1 MGGHFGRWTGAIA
14 LMAIGTACSYGLAET
29 PREIEFN
36 RDIRPILSDNCFQ
49 CHGPDSKARQG
60 ELRLDREEDAVAARK
75 DGSAIVRGKPAES
88 ELVRRINHAD
98 AAERMPPAESGKKLS
113 AEQIE
118 LLRRWVEQGAKWQ
131 AHWSFIPPQRP
142 SMPKVSDSQW
152 LRSGLDAFIL
162 NRLDR
167 DGLKHSP
174 EAPKATLLRRVSLDL
189 TGLPPTPMEV
199 KAFLADQSPDAYERA
214 VDRLLAS
221 SRYGERMAVRWLDA
235 ARYADT
241 NGYQTD
247 AERVMWRWRDWV
259 IEAFNQDMPFDQFTI
274 EQLAGD
280 LLDKPTLDQRIATGF
295 NRNHRGNAEGGIIP
309 EEYAVEYVV
318 DRVET
323 TSTVWL
329 GLTLGCA
336 RCHDHKF
343 DPFKQKEFYSLY
355 AFFNSVPE
363 NGRAVKFGNSPP
375 FIPAPTRTQLQELYQ
390 LQDER
395 DNALE
400 EWTNLSKIQL
410 GGLST
415 WLSTFKPRGDEDYVP
430 AEGLL
435 ATIDFDAEQPEHRP
449 RDPEIDSQTKPLGTS
464 AASILNAK
472 KTPPFPTLRIAE
484 GTPST
489 AEGIRGKSLVLD
501 GNTVIEA
508 GNVGDFGLFD
518 EFVISAWVWID
529 EGGGGTVVSRMTD
542 VYQGNGYQLAVVN
555 GKVQF
560 NVVQRWLDDAILV
573 ESTKAISPGSWH
585 HLLAFYRGLRAEDVQ
600 KSISLYID
608 GEPDGKA
615 LLAELNQPFNVKE
628 PLRIGGGGGPK
639 MRFRGKIDEVRVYAG
654 DFDHV
659 ALKKILPVKESVA
672 EIVKLPEDAAGG
684 PRFRKLFQ
692 YYQTNHAPASEQA
705 KYERF
710 QKVLFALNNYQ
721 RRLPTVM
728 VMEELSEPR
737 EAHILLRGQYDHP
750 GEKVERGVPTSL
762 SLELPK
768 DAPRNRLGLA
778 KWLVDP
784 AHPLTARVA
793 VNRFWQMYFGAGL
806 VKTAE
811 DFGSQ
816 GEWPTHPELLDWLAT
831 EFSGVGCM
839 SESEIHAEKTPA
851 TGKND
856 ADSIDGSRVHFAE
869 AHAPYGAWDIKRMQ
883 RLIVTSSTYR
893 QSSHLSPEVA
903 AKDPENRLLARGP
916 RIRLSAEMIRDQAL
930 AVSGLLVEQLGGPSV
945 KPYQPPGLWTELTGG
960 DDYQPGTG
968 ADLYRRSL
976 YTFWKRTIAPPAMLA
991 FDASTREFCTVRET
1005 RTNTPLQALALLNE
1019 QTFVEATREF
1029 ARRTLAMPLADDNAR
1044 LIHMFQTATSRE
1056 PSATE
1061 LVVLVHSLNVQ
1072 RALAKSDDKQAF
1084 TAIASLLL
1092 NLDETV
1098 VKE

>member
-1 MGGHFGRWTGAIA
+1 MGGHFGRWIGSVVVAA
-14 LMAIGTACSYGLAET
+14 LCAAASSSRAES

-49 CHGPDSKARQG
+49 CHGPDSKARQA

-75 DGSAIVRGKPAES
+75 EGAAIVRGKPAES
-88 ELVRRINHAD
+88 ELVRRITHANAD
-98 AAERMPPAESGKKLS
+98 ERMPPVDSGKKLS
-113 AEQIE
+113 VEQIE

-131 AHWSFIPPQRP
+131 AHWSFIPPKRP
-142 SMPKVSDSQW
+142 SMPEVSDRAW
-152 LRSGLDAFIL
+152 PRNGLDHFIL

-167 DGLKHSP
+167 EGLKHSP
-174 EAPKATLLRRVSLDL
+174 EAPKATLLRRVTLDL
-189 TGLPPTPMEV
+189 TGLPPTPAEV
-199 KAFLADQSPDAYERA
+199 KAFLADESPDAYEGA

-375 FIPAPTRTQLQELYQ
+375 FIKAPTRAQQAELAQLKREEQKALRDWGNLVDGELRPRF
-390 LQDER
+390 E
-395 DNALE
+395 
-400 EWTNLSKIQL
+400 
-410 GGLST
+410 T
-415 WLSTFKPRGDEDYVP
+415 WLKEFKPRGDEDYVP
-430 AEGLL
+430 SEGLL
-435 ATIDFDAEQPEHRP
+435 ATIDFDAQKPESKP
-449 RDPEIDSQTKPLGTS
+449 RDPAIDSQTKPLGTT
-464 AASILNAK
+464 AASVSNAK
-472 KTPPFPTLRIAE
+472 ATPPFPPLRIAE
-484 GTPST
+484 GMPES
-489 AEGIRGKSLVLD
+489 ADGVHGKSLVFD
-501 GNTVIEA
+501 GKSVVEA
-508 GNVGDFGLFD
+508 GDIGDFGLFD
-518 EFVISAWVWID
+518 QFAISAWVWIED
-529 EGGGGTVVSRMTD
+529 GGGGTVVSRMTD
-542 VYQGNGYQLAVVN
+542 VAQGNGYQLAIVN

-560 NVVQRWLDDAILV
+560 NVVQRWLDDALLIETRTSV
-573 ESTKAISPGSWH
+573 TPGAWH
-585 HLLAFYRGLRAEDVQ
+585 HLLAVYYGLRADNVAQ
-600 KSISLYID
+600 SARIYVD
-608 GEPDGKA
+608 GNGYGLEEEHPQVV
-615 LLAELNQPFNVKE
+615 LAELNQPFSVKE
-628 PLRIGGGGGPK
+628 PLRIGGGGGPQS
-639 MRFRGKIDEVRVYAG
+639 RFRGKIDEIRIYGG
-654 DFDHV
+654 DFHV
-659 ALKKILPVKESVA
+659 NTLSFLLPVKETVA
-672 EIVKLPEDAAGG
+672 EIVALPRDSIDHDRFLKSFRYFGLHHLPKDKQAAYD
-684 PRFRKLFQ
+684 RM
-692 YYQTNHAPASEQA
+692 EQA
-705 KYERF
+705 TA
-710 QKVLFALNNYQ
+710 ALRQYQ

-728 VMEELSEPR
+728 VMEELPEPR
-737 EAHILLRGQYDHP
+737 QAYVLLRGQYDHP
-750 GEKVERGVPTSL
+750 GEKVERAVPASL

-816 GEWPTHPELLDWLAT
+816 GEWPTHPEVLDWLAT
-831 EFSGVGCM
+831 EFSGG
-839 SESEIHAEKTPA
+839 TPTA
-851 TGKND
+851 LRGRENE
-856 ADSIDGSRVHFAE
+856 GSSGQAGSLPHN
-869 AHAPYGAWDIKRMQ
+869 WDIKRMQ

-893 QSSHLSPEVA
+893 QSSHAVAEAA

-930 AVSGLLVEQLGGPSV
+930 AASDLLVEQLGGPSV
-945 KPYQPPGLWTELTGG
+945 MPYQPPGLWTELTGG
-960 DDYQPGTG
+960 DDYKPGKG

-991 FDASTREFCTVRET
+991 FDASTREFCTVREN

-1019 QTFVEATREF
+1019 QTFFAAAGEF
-1029 ARRTLAMPLADDNAR
+1029 AKSTLALPLADDNAR

-1056 PSATE
+1056 PTAAE
-1061 LVVLVHSLNVQ
+1061 LAVLVKALDKQ
-1072 RALAKSDDKQAF
+1072 RSLAKGDDQRAF

>member
-1 MGGHFGRWTGAIA
+1 MGGHIGRWTGAA
-14 LMAIGTACSYGLAET
+14 LVAALCTASYSQAET
-29 PREIEFN
+29 PRAIEFN

-49 CHGPDSKARQG
+49 CHGPDANARQA
-60 ELRLDREEDAVAARK
+60 ELRLDREEDAVAPRK
-75 DGSAIVRGKPAES
+75 DGAAIVRGKADES
-88 ELVRRINHAD
+88 ELVRRITNNNAD
-98 AAERMPPAESGKKLS
+98 ERMPPADSGKKLS

-118 LLRRWVEQGAKWQ
+118 LLRRWVEEGAKWQ
-131 AHWSFIPPQRP
+131 AHWSFIPPKRP
-142 SMPKVSDSQW
+142 PLPEVSDRTW
-152 LRSGLDAFIL
+152 PRSGLDHFIL

-167 DGLKHSP
+167 EGLKHSA

-189 TGLPPTPMEV
+189 TGLPPTPREV
-199 KAFLADQSPDAYERA
+199 KAFLTDESPDAYERA

-221 SRYGERMAVRWLDA
+221 PRYGERMAVRWLDA

-280 LLDKPTLDQRIATGF
+280 LLEKPTLDQRIATGF

-375 FIPAPTRTQLQELYQ
+375 FIQSPTRLQQVELKR
-390 LQDER
+390 LKREEKD
-395 DNALE
+395 ALWAWGDDALDLPKLFDAWIKE
-400 EWTNLSKIQL
+400 IKL
-410 GGLST
+410 
-415 WLSTFKPRGDEDYVP
+415 RGDEDYVP

-435 ATIDFDAEQPEHRP
+435 ATIDFDTQKPEHRP

-464 AASILNAK
+464 ADSIANAK
-472 KTPPFPTLRIAE
+472 TTPPFPALRIAE
-484 GTPST
+484 GEPTF

-518 EFVISAWVWID
+518 EFALSAWVWIE

-542 VYQGNGYQLAVVN
+542 VHQGDGYQLAIVN

-560 NVVQRWLDDAILV
+560 NVVKRWLDDAILV
-573 ESTKAISPGSWH
+573 ESTNRLSPGKWH
-585 HLLAFYRGLRAEDVQ
+585 HLLAIYHGLRADNVER
-600 KSISLYID
+600 SISLQVD
-608 GEPDGKA
+608 DEFDGKA

-628 PLRIGGGGGPK
+628 PLRIGGGGGPQ
-639 MRFRGKIDEVRVYAG
+639 MRFRGKIDEVCVYAG
-654 DFDHV
+654 DFDFSV
-659 ALKKILPVKESVA
+659 LASVLPVKENVA
-672 EIVKLPEDAAGG
+672 EIAALPLEAIRAG
-684 PRFRKLFQ
+684 RYQKAF
-692 YYQTNHAPASEQA
+692 YYFIFHGLPQKEREIYRQKQQVQLALK
-705 KYERF
+705 KYE
-710 QKVLFALNNYQ
+710 

-728 VMEELSEPR
+728 VMEELPVPR
-737 EAHILLRGQYDHP
+737 EAHVLLRGQYDQP
-750 GEKVERGVPTSL
+750 GEKVERDVPTSL

-816 GEWPTHPELLDWLAT
+816 GEWPTHPELLDWLAV
-831 EFSGVGCM
+831 EFSGGTPTALRGR
-839 SESEIHAEKTPA
+839 ES
-851 TGKND
+851 
-856 ADSIDGSRVHFAE
+856 S
-869 AHAPYGAWDIKRMQ
+869 AWDIKQMQ

-893 QSSHLSPEVA
+893 QSSHAVAEAA

-930 AVSGLLVEQLGGPSV
+930 AASGLLVEQLGGPSV
-945 KPYQPPGLWTELTGG
+945 MPSQPPGLWTELTGG
-960 DDYQPGTG
+960 DDYKPGKG

-1005 RTNTPLQALALLNE
+1005 RTNTPLQALTLLNE
-1019 QTFVEATREF
+1019 QTFVYAAGEF
-1029 ARRTLAMPLADDNAR
+1029 ARSTLTLPLEDDNSR

-1056 PSATE
+1056 PTAAE
-1061 LVVLVHSLNVQ
+1061 LEVLVNALNKQ
-1072 RALAKSDDKQAF
+1072 RDLAKGDHQQAF
-1084 TAIASLLL
+1084 TAIASLVL

>member
-1 MGGHFGRWTGAIA
+1 MRLRTDETSKHLWVECCSLLVLLITARGGAPLHA
-14 LMAIGTACSYGLAET
+14 AE
-29 PREIEFN
+29 PSAVEFN
-36 RDIRPILSDNCFQ
+36 RDIRPILSENCFQ
-49 CHGPDSKARQG
+49 CHGPDAKARQG
-60 ELRLDREEDAVAARK
+60 ELRLDREEDAFAKRDK
-75 DGSAIVRGKPAES
+75 PAIVRGQPAES
-88 ELVRRINHAD
+88 ELVRRITTLD
-98 AAERMPPAESGKKLS
+98 AAEHMPPAESGKTLTPR
-113 AEQIE
+113 QVQ
-118 LLRRWVEQGAKWQ
+118 LLRQWITEGGKWQ
-131 AHWSFIPPQRP
+131 RHWSFIPPERPATPAISRPEWLQNPLDGFVLARLDQEGMRP
-142 SMPKVSDSQW
+142 SPS
-152 LRSGLDAFIL
+152 A
-162 NRLDR
+162 
-167 DGLKHSP
+167 
-174 EAPKATLLRRVSLDL
+174 APATLLRRVTLDL
-189 TGLPPTPMEV
+189 TGLPPTPSETE
-199 KAFLADQSPDAYERA
+199 AFLVDKSPDAYERV

-221 SRYGERMAVRWLDA
+221 PRYGERMAVRWLDA

-259 IEAFNQDMPFDQFTI
+259 IEAFNSGMPFDQFTI

-280 LLDKPTLDQRIATGF
+280 LLPSPTLDQRIATGF

-329 GLTLGCA
+329 GLTMGCV

-343 DPFKQKEFYSLY
+343 DPFTQREFYSLY

-375 FIPAPTRTQLQELYQ
+375 FIPAPTRTQLQEFYR
-390 LQDER
+390 LQQEKDDAR
-395 DNALE
+395 E
-400 EWTNLSKIQL
+400 EWTNLSKNQL
-410 GGLST
+410 DGLSA
-415 WLSTFKPRGDEDYVP
+415 WLSTFKPRDDEDYVP
-430 AEGLL
+430 MEGLL
-435 ATIDFDAEQPEHRP
+435 ATIDFDAQTPEQRP

-464 AASILNAK
+464 AASIQNAK

-518 EFVISAWVWID
+518 EFVLSAWVWIY

-542 VYQGNGYQLAVVN
+542 VFQGNGYQLAIVN

-608 GEPDGKA
+608 GELDGKA

-628 PLRIGGGGGPK
+628 PLRIGGGGGQK
-639 MRFRGKIDEVRVYAG
+639 MRFRGQIDEVRVYAG

-659 ALKKILPVKESVA
+659 ALKSILPVKESIADIAKQAVYA
-672 EIVKLPEDAAGG
+672 ESS
-684 PRFRKLFQ
+684 PRFRKLLFC
-692 YYQTNHAPASEQA
+692 YQA
-705 KYERF
+705 KYAPESERITFERF
-710 QKVLFALNNYQ
+710 QKALFAMNSYQ

-728 VMEELSEPR
+728 VMEELPQPR
-737 EAHILLRGQYDHP
+737 DAHVLLRGQYDHP

-762 SLELPK
+762 SLQLPQ

-778 KWLVDP
+778 KWLLDP

-816 GEWPTHPELLDWLAT
+816 GEWPTHSQLLDWLAT
-831 EFSGVGCM
+831 EFSGRG
-839 SESEIHAEKTPA
+839 ATPPH
-851 TGKND
+851 D
-856 ADSIDGSRVHFAE
+856 
-869 AHAPYGAWDIKRMQ
+869 WDIKRMQ
-883 RLIVTSSTYR
+883 RLMVTSSTYR
-893 QSSHLSPEVA
+893 QSSHLVGEA
-903 AKDPENRLLARGP
+903 AVKDPENRLLARGP

-930 AVSGLLVEQLGGPSV
+930 AASGLLVEQLGGPSV
-945 KPYQPPGLWTELTGG
+945 MPYQPPGLWTELTGG
-960 DDYQPGTG
+960 DDYKPGKG

-976 YTFWKRTIAPPAMLA
+976 YTFWKRTIAPPTMLA
-991 FDASTREFCTVRET
+991 FDASTREFCTVREA
-1005 RTNTPLQALALLNE
+1005 RTNTPLQALTLLNE
-1019 QTFVEATREF
+1019 ETFVSAAQRLAEN
-1029 ARRTLAMPLADDNAR
+1029 TLALPLAGDEPR
-1044 LIHMFQTATSRE
+1044 LRQMFQAVICRQPTAAELTVLASALERHLAHSSGNQQTSY
-1056 PSATE
+1056 A
-1061 LVVLVHSLNVQ
+1061 
-1072 RALAKSDDKQAF
+1072 
-1084 TAIASLLL
+1084 AIASLLL

>member
-1 MGGHFGRWTGAIA
+1 MGRRKLTWGWGMLLA
-14 LMAIGTACSYGLAET
+14 ACAAAYCRGEA

-75 DGSAIVRGKPAES
+75 DGPAIVRGKPAES
-88 ELVRRINHAD
+88 ELVRRITHAD
-98 AAERMPPAESGKKLS
+98 GTQRMPPADSGKKLS

-142 SMPKVSDSQW
+142 SLPEVSDSQW
-152 LRSGLDAFIL
+152 LRSGLDAFVL

-167 DGLKHSP
+167 EGLKHSS
-174 EAPKATLLRRVSLDL
+174 ESPKATLLRRVTLDL
-189 TGLPPTPMEV
+189 TGLPPTPAEV
-199 KAFLADQSPDAYERA
+199 KAFLADDSPDAYEQA

-221 SRYGERMAVRWLDA
+221 PRYGERMAVRWLDA

-375 FIPAPTRTQLQELYQ
+375 FIPAPTRVQLQELRHLHQ
-390 LQDER
+390 EQDE
-395 DNALE
+395 ALK
-400 EWTNLSKIQL
+400 EWTTLSKSQFARM
-410 GGLST
+410 SA
-415 WLSTFKPRGDEDYVP
+415 WEKTFNPPSDEDYVP
-430 AEGLL
+430 TEGLL
-435 ATIDFDAEQPEHRP
+435 ATMDFDTQKPEQRP

-484 GTPST
+484 GTPSA

-501 GNTVIEA
+501 GDTVVEA

-518 EFVISAWVWID
+518 EFAISAWVWIE

-542 VYQGNGYQLAVVN
+542 VFQGNGYQLAIVK

-573 ESTKAISPGSWH
+573 ESAETISPGSWH
-585 HLLAFYRGLRAEDVQ
+585 HLLAYYHGLRADDVE
-600 KSISLYID
+600 KSISVYVD
-608 GEPDGKA
+608 GESVGQA

-628 PLRIGGGGGPK
+628 PLRIGGGGGPQ
-639 MRFRGKIDEVRVYAG
+639 MRFRGKIDEVRIYAG

-659 ALKKILPVKESVA
+659 ALRTILPVKETIA
-672 EIVKLPEDAAGG
+672 EIRDLPGVVARN
-684 PRFRKLFQ
+684 PRRKFLY
-692 YYQTNHAPASEQA
+692 YYQTHHAPEAERA
-705 KYERF
+705 KFERS
-710 QKVLFALNNYQ
+710 QKALFAIKNYQ

-728 VMEELSEPR
+728 VMEDLPEPR
-737 EAHILLRGQYDHP
+737 DAHLLLRGQYDHP
-750 GEKVERGVPTSL
+750 GEKVERAVPASL

-778 KWLVDP
+778 KWLVAP

-816 GEWPTHPELLDWLAT
+816 GEWPTHPELLDYLAT
-831 EFSGVGCM
+831 EFSGQ
-839 SESEIHAEKTPA
+839 A
-851 TGKND
+851 
-856 ADSIDGSRVHFAE
+856 GSLPHN
-869 AHAPYGAWDIKRMQ
+869 WDIKRMQ
-883 RLIVTSSTYR
+883 RKIVTSSIYR

-903 AKDPENRLLARGP
+903 AIDPENRLLSRGP

-930 AVSGLLVEQLGGPSV
+930 AASGLLVEQLGGPSV

-1029 ARRTLAMPLADDNAR
+1029 ARNTLALPLVDDNAR
-1044 LIHMFQTATSRE
+1044 LIHMFQTVTSRE
-1056 PSATE
+1056 PTAAE
-1061 LVVLVHSLNVQ
+1061 LEVLVKSLNKQ
-1072 RALAKSDDKQAF
+1072 TNLAQGDSQQAF

>member
-1 MGGHFGRWTGAIA
+1 MGGRFGSWIGAAFVAA
-14 LMAIGTACSYGLAET
+14 LCAASYSQAEV
-29 PREIEFN
+29 PPEIDFN

-49 CHGPDSKARQG
+49 CHGPDAAARQG

-75 DGSAIVRGKPAES
+75 EGAAIVRGKPAES
-88 ELVRRINHAD
+88 ELVRRITHANAD
-98 AAERMPPAESGKKLS
+98 ERMPPADSGKQLS
-113 AEQIE
+113 AVQIE
-118 LLRRWVEQGAKWQ
+118 LLHRWVEQGAKWQ
-131 AHWSFIPPQRP
+131 AHWSFIPPKRP
-142 SMPKVSDSQW
+142 LFPEVSDSQW

-162 NRLDR
+162 HRLDR
-167 DGLKHSP
+167 ESLKQSP

-189 TGLPPTPMEV
+189 TGLPPTLAEV
-199 KAFLADQSPDAYERA
+199 KAFLADASPDAYERA

-221 SRYGERMAVRWLDA
+221 PRYGERMAVRWLDA

-259 IEAFNQDMPFDQFTI
+259 IEAFNQDMPFDQFTV

-280 LLDKPTLDQRIATGF
+280 LLPKPTLDQRIATGF

-329 GLTLGCA
+329 GVTLGCA

-375 FIPAPTRTQLQELYQ
+375 FILAPTRTQLQEIYQ
-390 LQDER
+390 LQDEK
-395 DNALE
+395 DKALE
-400 EWTNLSKIQL
+400 EWTNVSKSQFESLSA
-410 GGLST
+410 
-415 WLSTFKPRGDEDYVP
+415 WLSTFKPRENEDYVP
-430 AEGLL
+430 TEGLL
-435 ATIDFDAEQPEHRP
+435 ATIDFDAQKPEHRP
-449 RDPEIDSQTKPLGTS
+449 RDPDIDSQTKPLGTS

-472 KTPPFPTLRIAE
+472 KTAPFPTLRIAE
-484 GTPST
+484 GAPST
-489 AEGIRGKSLVLD
+489 AEGVRGKGLVLD
-501 GNTVIEA
+501 GNTVVEA

-518 EFVISAWVWID
+518 EFVVSAWVWID

-585 HLLAFYRGLRAEDVQ
+585 HLLAIYRGLRAEDVQ

-639 MRFRGKIDEVRVYAG
+639 MRFRGKIDEVRIYAG
-654 DFDHV
+654 DFEHV
-659 ALKKILPVKESVA
+659 ALTKILPVKESVA
-672 EIVKLPEDAAGG
+672 EIVKQSDDAGRG
-684 PRFRKLFQ
+684 PRFWKLLQ
-692 YYQTNHAPASEQA
+692 YYQANHAPESERA

-710 QKVLFALNNYQ
+710 QKSLFAMNNYQ
-721 RRLPTVM
+721 RQLPTVM

-737 EAHILLRGQYDHP
+737 QAYVLLRGQYDHP
-750 GEKVERGVPTSL
+750 GEKVERAVPASL
-762 SLELPK
+762 SLELPT
-768 DAPRNRLGLA
+768 DTPRNRLGLA

-831 EFSGVGCM
+831 EFSVGDSTLARRA
-839 SESEIHAEKTPA
+839 SE
-851 TGKND
+851 
-856 ADSIDGSRVHFAE
+856 
-869 AHAPYGAWDIKRMQ
+869 GAWDIKRMQ

-893 QSSHLSPEVA
+893 QSSHIATEA
-903 AKDPENRLLARGP
+903 AGKDPENRLLARGP

-930 AVSGLLVEQLGGPSV
+930 AASGLLVEQLGGPSV
-945 KPYQPPGLWTELTGG
+945 MPYQPPGLWTELTGG
-960 DDYQPGTG
+960 EDYKPGKG

-991 FDASTREFCTVRET
+991 FDASTREFCTVREN

-1019 QTFVEATREF
+1019 QTFVEATHEF
-1029 ARRTLAMPLADDNAR
+1029 AKNTLALPLADDSAR

-1056 PSATE
+1056 PTSVE
-1061 LVVLVHSLNVQ
+1061 LEVLVKALDKQ
-1072 RALAKSDDKQAF
+1072 RSLAKGDNQQAF

>member
-1 MGGHFGRWTGAIA
+1 
-14 LMAIGTACSYGLAET
+14 
-29 PREIEFN
+29 
-36 RDIRPILSDNCFQ
+36 
-49 CHGPDSKARQG
+49 
-60 ELRLDREEDAVAARK
+60 
-75 DGSAIVRGKPAES
+75 
-88 ELVRRINHAD
+88 
-98 AAERMPPAESGKKLS
+98 
-113 AEQIE
+113 
-118 LLRRWVEQGAKWQ
+118 
-131 AHWSFIPPQRP
+131 
-142 SMPKVSDSQW
+142 
-152 LRSGLDAFIL
+152 
-162 NRLDR
+162 
-167 DGLKHSP
+167 
-174 EAPKATLLRRVSLDL
+174 
-189 TGLPPTPMEV
+189 
-199 KAFLADQSPDAYERA
+199 
-214 VDRLLAS
+214 
-221 SRYGERMAVRWLDA
+221 DA

-375 FIPAPTRTQLQELYQ
+375 FIAAPTRLQMVEYLR
-390 LQDER
+390 LKKER
-395 DNALE
+395 DSALR
-400 EWTNLSKIQL
+400 EWETVSESDVAAAVAWQKSYKAQ
-410 GGLST
+410 S
-415 WLSTFKPRGDEDYVP
+415 DEDYVP
-430 AEGLL
+430 MEGLI
-435 ATIDFDAEQPEHRP
+435 ATIDFDTQKPVQRP

-464 AASILNAK
+464 AASVLNAK
-472 KTPPFPTLRIAE
+472 KTPPFPALRIAE
-484 GTPST
+484 GTPLT
-489 AEGIRGKSLVLD
+489 AEGIRGKSLVFD
-501 GNTVIEA
+501 GNTVVEA

-573 ESTKAISPGSWH
+573 ESTKVISPGSWH

-608 GEPDGKA
+608 GEPDGRA
-615 LLAELNQPFNVKE
+615 ILAELNQPFNVKE

-654 DFDHV
+654 DFDDV
-659 ALKKILPVKESVA
+659 ALKKILPIKENIA
-672 EIVKLPEDAAGG
+672 EMLTEPVNTLRGSQTMK
-684 PRFRKLFQ
+684 FWQ
-692 YYQTNHAPASEQA
+692 YYQSNHAPQPERA
-705 KYERF
+705 KFKRF
-710 QKVLFALNNYQ
+710 QKAMFAYDRF
-721 RRLPTVM
+721 RRNLPTVM
-728 VMEELSEPR
+728 VMEELPQPR
-737 EAHILLRGQYDHP
+737 EAHVLLRGQYDHP
-750 GEKVERGVPTSL
+750 GEKVERAVPASL
-762 SLELPK
+762 GMELPK

-831 EFSGVGCM
+831 EFSGQ
-839 SESEIHAEKTPA
+839 A
-851 TGKND
+851 
-856 ADSIDGSRVHFAE
+856 GSLPH
-869 AHAPYGAWDIKRMQ
+869 GWDIKRIQ

-893 QSSHLSPEVA
+893 QSSHLTPEAA
-903 AKDPENRLLARGP
+903 AKDPENRLVARGP

-945 KPYQPPGLWTELTGG
+945 MPYQPPGLWTELTGG
-960 DDYQPGTG
+960 DDYKPGKG

-991 FDASTREFCTVRET
+991 FDASTREFCTVREN

-1019 QTFVEATREF
+1019 QTFFAAAGEF
-1029 ARRTLAMPLADDNAR
+1029 ARSTLALPLADDNAR
-1044 LIHMFQTATSRE
+1044 LVHMFQTVTSRE
-1056 PSATE
+1056 PTVAE
-1061 LVVLVHSLNVQ
+1061 LAVLLKALDKQ
-1072 RALAKSDDKQAF
+1072 RSLAKGDDPQAF

>member
-1 MGGHFGRWTGAIA
+1 MGGRFRRWTSAA
-14 LMAIGTACSYGLAET
+14 LITAVCAACSCAAADA

-49 CHGPDSKARQG
+49 CHGPDAKARQA

-75 DGSAIVRGKPAES
+75 DGPAIIRGKPADS
-88 ELVRRINHAD
+88 ELIKRITHANAD
-98 AAERMPPAESGKKLS
+98 ERMPPADTGKKLS

-131 AHWSFIPPQRP
+131 GHWSFIPPKRP
-142 SMPKVSDSQW
+142 PLQEVSDAAW
-152 LRSGLDAFIL
+152 MRNGLDAFIL

-167 DGLKHSP
+167 EGLKHSP
-174 EAPKATLLRRVSLDL
+174 EAQRMTLLRRVSLDL
-189 TGLPPTPMEV
+189 TGLPPTPAQV
-199 KAFLADQSPDAYERA
+199 KAFLADDSPDAYERA

-375 FIPAPTRTQLQELYQ
+375 FIKAPTRFQQAELAR
-390 LQDER
+390 LER
-395 DNALE
+395 DEERALK
-400 EWTNLSKIQL
+400 EWGSLVDGELRPRYES
-410 GGLST
+410 
-415 WLSTFKPRGDEDYVP
+415 WLKEFKPRGDEDYVP
-430 AEGLL
+430 PGGLL
-435 ATIDFDAEQPEHRP
+435 ATIDFDAQKPEKRP
-449 RDPEIDSQTKPLGTS
+449 RDPSIDSQTKPLGTS
-464 AASILNAK
+464 AASVSNART
-472 KTPPFPTLRIAE
+472 TPPFPPLRIAE
-484 GTPST
+484 GMPEVSD
-489 AEGIRGKSLVLD
+489 GVRGKCLVLD
-501 GNTVIEA
+501 GKTVVEA
-508 GNVGDFGLFD
+508 GDVGDFGLFD
-518 EFVISAWVWID
+518 QFAISAWVWID

-542 VYQGNGYQLAVVN
+542 VLQGNGYQLAIVN

-560 NVVQRWLDDAILV
+560 NVVQRWLDDALIF
-573 ESTKAISPGSWH
+573 ETKETVAPGKWH
-585 HLLAFYRGLRAEDVQ
+585 HLLAAYRGLKADNVA
-600 KSISLYID
+600 KSISLFLD
-608 GEPDGKA
+608 GVPVGQA

-628 PLRIGGGGGPK
+628 PLRIGGGGGPE
-639 MRFRGKIDEVRVYAG
+639 MRFRGKIDEVRVYAI
-654 DFDHV
+654 DFELEKL
-659 ALKKILPVKESVA
+659 ASILP
-672 EIVKLPEDAAGG
+672 LPESIAELASLPSGITEPG
-684 PRFRKLFQ
+684 PRQNKLFSYFVFQ
-692 YYQTNHAPASEQA
+692 QSSAQERASYDRQQA
-705 KYERF
+705 AQSAARM
-710 QKVLFALNNYQ
+710 YQ
-721 RRLPTVM
+721 RQLPTVM
-728 VMEELSEPR
+728 VMEELPEPR
-737 EAHILLRGQYDHP
+737 NAHILLRGQYDHP
-750 GEKVERGVPTSL
+750 GEKVERAVPASL

-816 GEWPTHPELLDWLAT
+816 GEWPTHPELLDWLAV
-831 EFSGVGCM
+831 EFSGGTPTALRGR
-839 SESEIHAEKTPA
+839 ES
-851 TGKND
+851 GN
-856 ADSIDGSRVHFAE
+856 
-869 AHAPYGAWDIKRMQ
+869 WDIKRMQ

-893 QSSHLSPEVA
+893 QSSHAVAEAA

-930 AVSGLLVEQLGGPSV
+930 AASGLLVEQLGGPSV

-960 DDYQPGTG
+960 DDYQPGKG

-991 FDASTREFCTVRET
+991 FDASTREFCTVREN

-1019 QTFVEATREF
+1019 QTFFAAASEF
-1029 ARRTLAMPLADDNAR
+1029 AKSTLALPLADDNAR

-1056 PSATE
+1056 PTAAE
-1061 LVVLVHSLNVQ
+1061 LAVLVKALDKQ
-1072 RALAKSDDKQAF
+1072 RSLAKGDNQQAF
-1084 TAIASLLL
+1084 TAIASLLF

>member
-1 MGGHFGRWTGAIA
+1 MGGHFGCWTGAA
-14 LMAIGTACSYGLAET
+14 LVAALCAVSHSYAAA
-29 PREIEFN
+29 PKKIEFN

-49 CHGPDSKARQG
+49 CHGPDANTRQA
-60 ELRLDREEDAVAARK
+60 ELRLDREEDAVAPRK
-75 DGSAIVRGKPAES
+75 EGAAIVRGKPAES
-88 ELVRRINHAD
+88 ELVRRITNANVD
-98 AAERMPPAESGKKLS
+98 ERMPPADSGKKLS
-113 AEQIE
+113 PEQID
-118 LLRRWVEQGAKWQ
+118 LLRHWVEQGAEWQ
-131 AHWSFIPPQRP
+131 THWSFIPPKRP
-142 SMPKVSDSQW
+142 QLPEVSDSLW
-152 LRSGLDAFIL
+152 LRKGLDAFIL

-167 DGLKHSP
+167 EGLKHSP
-174 EAPKATLLRRVSLDL
+174 EAPQATLLRRVSLDL
-189 TGLPPTPMEV
+189 TGLPPTPAEV
-199 KAFLADQSPDAYERA
+199 KAFLADESPDAYERT

-221 SRYGERMAVRWLDA
+221 PRYGERMAVRWLDA

-280 LLDKPTLDQRIATGF
+280 LLPKPTLDQRIATGF

-343 DPFKQKEFYSLY
+343 DPFKQREFYSLY

-375 FIPAPTRTQLQELYQ
+375 FIKAPTRTQQAELKR
-390 LQDER
+390 LKR
-395 DNALE
+395 E
-400 EWTNLSKIQL
+400 EEEARQAWFDLSNEQPFNLTSLKE
-410 GGLST
+410 
-415 WLSTFKPRGDEDYVP
+415 FKPRGDEDYVP
-430 AEGLL
+430 PEGLL
-435 ATIDFDAEQPEHRP
+435 ATIDFDTQKPEQRARE
-449 RDPEIDSQTKPLGTS
+449 PEIDSQTKPLGTS
-464 AASILNAK
+464 ADSIAGAK
-472 KTPPFPTLRIAE
+472 KTPPFPLLRIAE
-484 GTPST
+484 GKP
-489 AEGIRGKSLVLD
+489 ADGNGIREKSLVLD
-501 GNTVIEA
+501 GNTIVEA

-518 EFVISAWVWID
+518 AFALSAWVWI
-529 EGGGGTVVSRMTD
+529 EAGGGGTIVSRMTD
-542 VYQGNGYQLAVVN
+542 VPQGDGYQLAIVN
-555 GKVQF
+555 HKVQF
-560 NVVQRWLDDAILV
+560 NVVKRWLDDAILV
-573 ESTKAISPGSWH
+573 ESTKAIHPRTWH
-585 HLLAFYRGLRAEDVQ
+585 HLLAIYEGLRADDVER
-600 KSISLYID
+600 SVSLYMD
-608 GEPDGKA
+608 GEPVGKV

-628 PLRIGGGGGPK
+628 PLRIGGGGGPQ
-639 MRFRGKIDEVRVYAG
+639 MRFRGKIDEVRIYAG
-654 DFDHV
+654 DFDYA
-659 ALKKILPVKESVA
+659 ALKNILSVKENIA
-672 EIVKLPEDAAGG
+672 EIAALPNGAIHSG
-684 PRFRKLFQ
+684 RIRKLLS
-692 YYQTNHAPASEQA
+692 YHLANHAPEYNRAV
-705 KYERF
+705 YERT
-710 QKVLFALNNYQ
+710 
-721 RRLPTVM
+721 RRAMYSSRDFYRRVPTIM
-728 VMEELSEPR
+728 VMEELPEPR
-737 EAHILLRGQYDHP
+737 PAHVLLRGQYDQP
-750 GEKVERGVPTSL
+750 GEKVERGVPASL

-816 GEWPTHPELLDWLAT
+816 GEWPTHPELLDWLAVK
-831 EFSGVGCM
+831 FSGQ
-839 SESEIHAEKTPA
+839 A
-851 TGKND
+851 
-856 ADSIDGSRVHFAE
+856 GSLPH
-869 AHAPYGAWDIKRMQ
+869 GWDIKRMQ
-883 RLIVTSSTYR
+883 RLIVTSGTYR
-893 QSSHLSPEVA
+893 QSSHVA
-903 AKDPENRLLARGP
+903 AEAVAKDPENRLLARGP

-930 AVSGLLVEQLGGPSV
+930 AASGLLVEQLGGPSV
-945 KPYQPPGLWTELTGG
+945 MPYQPPGLWTELTGG
-960 DDYQPGTG
+960 DDYQPGKG

-1019 QTFVEATREF
+1019 QTFVHAAGEF
-1029 ARRTLAMPLADDNAR
+1029 ARNTLALPLPDDNAR

-1056 PSATE
+1056 PTAAE
-1061 LVVLVHSLNVQ
+1061 LEVLVKALSKQ
-1072 RALAKSDDKQAF
+1072 RSLAKGDNQQAF

>member
-1 MGGHFGRWTGAIA
+1 MGGHFGRWTGAA
-14 LMAIGTACSYGLAET
+14 LVAALCAAVHSQAET

-49 CHGPDSKARQG
+49 CHGPDANARQA
-60 ELRLDREEDAVAARK
+60 ELRLDREEDAVALRK
-75 DGSAIVRGKPAES
+75 EGAAIVRGKPAES
-88 ELVRRINHAD
+88 ELVRRITNSNGE
-98 AAERMPPAESGKKLS
+98 ERMPPAESGKKLS
-113 AEQIE
+113 PEQIE

-131 AHWSFIPPQRP
+131 AHWSFIPPKRP
-142 SMPKVSDSQW
+142 PLPEVSDSTW
-152 LRSGLDAFIL
+152 PRSGLDRFIL

-167 DGLKHSP
+167 EGLKHSP
-174 EAPKATLLRRVSLDL
+174 TAPKATLLRRVSLDL
-189 TGLPPTPMEV
+189 TGLPPTPAEV
-199 KAFLADQSPDAYERA
+199 KAFLADESPDAYERA

-221 SRYGERMAVRWLDA
+221 PRYGERMAVRWLDA

-280 LLDKPTLDQRIATGF
+280 LLPMPTLDQRIATGF

-375 FIPAPTRTQLQELYQ
+375 FVQAPTRLQKPIRTRIMQEGDIAL
-390 LQDER
+390 DEWLKFESSQIPSFF
-395 DNALE
+395 A
-400 EWTNLSKIQL
+400 WIQKNK
-410 GGLST
+410 
-415 WLSTFKPRGDEDYVP
+415 FQGDEDYFP
-430 AEGLL
+430 REGLL
-435 ATIDFDAEQPEHRP
+435 ATIDFDTETPQRRP
-449 RDPEIDSQTKPLGTS
+449 RDPETDSQTKPLGTTADSIAS
-464 AASILNAK
+464 AK
-472 KTPPFPTLRIAE
+472 PTPPFPSLRIAE
-484 GTPST
+484 GTAAFSK
-489 AEGIRGKSLVLD
+489 GVKGQCHVFDGKTVL
-501 GNTVIEA
+501 EA

-518 EFVISAWVWID
+518 EFAISAWIWIE
-529 EGGGGTVVSRMTD
+529 EGGGGTIVSRMTD
-542 VYQGNGYQLAVVN
+542 VPQGDGYQLAIVN

-560 NVVQRWLDDAILV
+560 NVVKRWLDDAIRV
-573 ESTKAISPGSWH
+573 ESTQPITPGTWH
-585 HLLAFYRGLRAEDVQ
+585 HLWASFAGLQADDVA
-600 KSISLYID
+600 KSVTLVV
-608 GEPDGKA
+608 DGKEVGKS

-628 PLRIGGGGGPK
+628 PLRIGGGGGPTS
-639 MRFRGKIDEVRVYAG
+639 RFTGRIDEMRLYAG
-654 DFDHV
+654 DFDLV
-659 ALKKILPVKESVA
+659 AITDTLHVKENVA
-672 EIVKLPEDAAGG
+672 DIARFPLDQIKGRHLRKAQFYYYLNHTGERG
-684 PRFRKLFQ
+684 PSLYHRLHDIFV
-692 YYQTNHAPASEQA
+692 A
-705 KYERF
+705 KGKFIR
-710 QKVLFALNNYQ
+710 QV
-721 RRLPTVM
+721 PTVM
-728 VMEELSEPR
+728 VMEDLPEPR
-737 EAHILLRGQYDHP
+737 PAHVLLRGQYDQP
-750 GEKVERGVPTSL
+750 GERVEREVPASL

-784 AHPLTARVA
+784 ANPLTGRVA

-816 GEWPTHPELLDWLAT
+816 GEWPTHPELLDYLAT
-831 EFSGVGCM
+831 EFSVGCM
-839 SESEIHAEKTPA
+839 SESEIHAENGREP
-851 TGKND
+851 GND
-856 ADSIDGSRVHFAE
+856 RPDSKDASRVHFAV
-869 AHAPYGAWDIKRMQ
+869 AHAPYAAWDIKRMQ
-883 RLIVTSSTYR
+883 RQIVTSSTYR
-893 QSSHLSPEVA
+893 QSSHVAAEAA

-930 AVSGLLVEQLGGPSV
+930 AAGGLLVEQLGGPSV
-945 KPYQPPGLWTELTGG
+945 MPYQPPGLWTELTGG
-960 DDYQPGTG
+960 DDYKPGKG

-1005 RTNTPLQALALLNE
+1005 RTNTPLQALTLLNE
-1019 QTFVEATREF
+1019 QTFALAAGEF
-1029 ARRTLAMPLADDNAR
+1029 AKSTLTLPLPNDNAR

-1056 PSATE
+1056 PTAAE
-1061 LVVLVHSLNVQ
+1061 LEILVKALNKQRSLTKGDNQ
-1072 RALAKSDDKQAF
+1072 QAF